1 MPGAW
6 HKPQHYQYVID
17 GLQNLGYEAEGVDLP
32 SIDSNPP
39 HSTWQQDAD
48 EVRRVIM
55 RHLDI
60 GRDVIAVAHSFGG
73 VSMSEAVK
81 NLGKENRKK
90 QGLKSSVLHL
100 VYMCAMALPEGQSYI
115 GQMTPI
121 TPEEEEIDKQLKE
134 LQDKYGGFQVRPV
147 GCLFTSLKMDLLQQ
161 SM

>member
-1 MPGAW
+1 MHNLISNELCCQETPLKMTKPAIVIVPGAW

-90 QGLKSSVLHL
+90 QGLESSVLHL
-100 VYMCAMALPEGQSYI
+100 VYMCAFY
-115 GQMTPI
+115 
-121 TPEEEEIDKQLKE
+121 LKVKAT
-134 LQDKYGGFQVRPV
+134 LDR
-147 GCLFTSLKMDLLQQ
+147 
-161 SM
+161 